1 MRSFSSRTWMVSL
14 SILCLFSISR
24 LTPLPNVSAE
34 KEDSQPSSYKVLQ
47 PLKSGDLTIFPV
59 VRSSNAKSAEWQY
72 ITLDEGLKNGEVI
85 VTEAGRMRGL
95 VRSRG
100 PGIWYPPGDG
110 AEVNRLVLINNSSK
124 PLLLL
129 AGEIVTG
136 GKQDRVIGKDRIVPP
151 QSDPVD
157 LSVFCIEPGRWVQL
171 SDRFGSAGK
180 GGFSFMVQPTVR
192 RQAMVAQ
199 DQQKVWAAVGGAISR
214 MAATA
219 PSSQETTSYARTMQ
233 QEDVERKV
241 DEAGAPLLQSR
252 EQLLA
257 KLRQEHAVGVVVAIR
272 GEIVWADIFAT
283 PEMLA
288 KYWAKLVRSY
298 AAEAVTSPWQQEVHV
313 TQEDAERFLSAG
325 QTGQETSVGEAGIY
339 RYSETHSGNIT
350 TFVLRSLLP
359 GTSFDVHISKVKTEP
374 DSFVRIHH

>member
-199 DQQKVWAAVGGAISR
+199 DQQKVWAAV
-214 MAATA
+214 
-219 PSSQETTSYARTMQ
+219 
-233 QEDVERKV
+233 
-241 DEAGAPLLQSR
+241 
-252 EQLLA
+252 
-257 KLRQEHAVGVVVAIR
+257 
-272 GEIVWADIFAT
+272 
-283 PEMLA
+283 
-288 KYWAKLVRSY
+288 
-298 AAEAVTSPWQQEVHV
+298 
-313 TQEDAERFLSAG
+313 
-325 QTGQETSVGEAGIY
+325 
-339 RYSETHSGNIT
+339 
-350 TFVLRSLLP
+350 
-359 GTSFDVHISKVKTEP
+359 
-374 DSFVRIHH
+374 